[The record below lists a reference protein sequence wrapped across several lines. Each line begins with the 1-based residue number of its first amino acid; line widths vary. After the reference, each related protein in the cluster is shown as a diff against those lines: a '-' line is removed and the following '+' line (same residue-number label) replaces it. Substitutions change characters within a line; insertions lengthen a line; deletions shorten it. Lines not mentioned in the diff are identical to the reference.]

1 MSFTPAP
8 QPGERAPGWGNLL
21 IHNGH
26 LTSARFD
33 GQGAHS
39 PWAGGCLLARG

>member
-1 MSFTPAP
+1 MIFQDLTPDYAAP
-8 QPGERAPGWGNLL
+8 QPGKRAPGWGNLL

-33 GQGAHS
+33 GQDAHS
-39 PWAGGCLLARG
+39 P